1 VIKTAKVRIKR
12 VKSGLTLKVM
22 PDDRGNL
29 TFRNTVLLV
38 NLVSKIYQKT
48 SRPTMN
54 QILSFLLVTIALLN
68 SPCTKAQVSQI
79 VYSEPEREDGRRTNF
94 EIIGKINGNFLVFK
108 NNNSNN
114 AISVYDST
122 MRSEKRVQLT
132 FMPERYINIDF
143 IAYPDYFLVFY
154 EYQKKSIV
162 HIAAARHDA
171 QAQLIGQ
178 PLELDT
184 TQVGF
189 ASNNKI
195 YTTTVSE
202 DKQRIMVFKIN
213 SHDPKN
219 FLFTT
224 FLYDFNLKLV
234 DRHRLYLAMEDRNDL
249 FTDFLVDNQG
259 TFVFAKY
266 LRSGSNDYV
275 SRVSVVT
282 KGPVADSFSVR
293 DMGAGNRILDEIKIK
308 VDNNNSRYIISG
320 FYYQERR
327 GNIEGL
333 YTVLWDKATN
343 ERVEEKVSVFSDEL
357 RALAKSTD
365 ATVKTAFNDF
375 FIKHIITKRDG
386 GYLLVSESQYTTSRG
401 NMFNRWDYMNPAYGY
416 APGYYNPYY
425 GPYNNPWAR
434 NYGAYATRFHAEN
447 IMVLSFDKESN
458 LQWSNVIPKSQF
470 DDETDNLISNELV
483 NTGGEL
489 HFLFNNYE
497 RRNLL
502 LNDQSISPEGR
513 INRYPTLHNL
523 DRGYDFMPRYGKQ
536 VSSWESIIPCL
547 YRNYLCFAKVEF

>member
-1 VIKTAKVRIKR
+1 M
-12 VKSGLTLKVM
+12 LKVL

-38 NLVSKIYQKT
+38 NLDSKIYQKT

-114 AISVYDST
+114 AISIYDST

-162 HIAAARHDA
+162 HIGAARLDA

-195 YTTTVSE
+195 YTTIVSE

-224 FLYDFNLKLV
+224 FLYDFDLKLV

-425 GPYNNPWAR
+425 GPYYNPWAR

-447 IMVLSFDKESN
+447 IMVLSYDKESN